1 MDEDREV
8 LTKVQELS
16 DLELA
21 LLLCLAADQHCIIQT
36 KEEGLDALEE
46 ELQLVRAIFGLQP
59 FNCMLI

>member
-1 MDEDREV
+1 MGEDREI

-46 ELQLVRAIFGLQP
+46 ELQLVRTIFGLPP
-59 FNCMLI
+59 FNCMLK